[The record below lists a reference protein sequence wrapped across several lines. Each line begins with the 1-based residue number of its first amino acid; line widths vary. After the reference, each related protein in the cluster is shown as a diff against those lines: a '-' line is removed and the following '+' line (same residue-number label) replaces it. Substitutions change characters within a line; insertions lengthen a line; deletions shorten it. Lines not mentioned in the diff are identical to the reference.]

1 MILGLSHLAEHKFRH
16 NFQDCLNPIV
26 ISFFTVSITV
36 VQKTCFEKINLID
49 FNISQQS
56 DLSMAKN
63 LLFGSEKLKDKKN
76 SAILTS
82 TIKFIQST
90 ERFKYLLFQ

>member
-36 VQKTCFEKINLID
+36 VQKTCFERINLID

-63 LLFGSEKLKDKKN
+63 LLFGSEKLKDKKKQCHTN
-76 SAILTS
+76 V
-82 TIKFIQST
+82 
-90 ERFKYLLFQ
+90 YN

>member
-49 FNISQQS
+49 SNISQQS